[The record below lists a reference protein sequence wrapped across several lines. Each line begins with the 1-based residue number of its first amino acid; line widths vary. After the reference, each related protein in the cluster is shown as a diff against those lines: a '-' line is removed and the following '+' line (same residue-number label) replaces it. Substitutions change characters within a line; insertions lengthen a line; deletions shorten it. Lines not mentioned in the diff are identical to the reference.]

1 MSFDH
6 HNFYTYVIF
15 DVHVGKPHSLAHRT
29 YYNNSC

>member
-15 DVHVGKPHSLAHRT
+15 DVGKPHSLALRT
-29 YYNNSC
+29 YYNNLC